1 MHQVYTAK
9 MKQNEET
16 NGNYPFA
23 NGLSAGLAP
32 RLYPLC
38 KIKFYPQ
45 NA

>member
-1 MHQVYTAK
+1 

-23 NGLSAGLAP
+23 NGLSGLAP
-32 RLYPLC
+32 SLYPLS
-38 KIKFYPQ
+38 KIEFYPQ